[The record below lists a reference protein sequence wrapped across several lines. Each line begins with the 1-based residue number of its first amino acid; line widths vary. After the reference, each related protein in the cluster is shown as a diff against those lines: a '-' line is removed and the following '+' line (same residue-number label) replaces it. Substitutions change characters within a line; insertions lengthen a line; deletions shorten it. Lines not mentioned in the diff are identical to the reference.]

1 MRKILI
7 CLVLIIALF
16 LCYSVVSNGFTIGDI
31 RIANYSQVGAASKQI
46 DTLIG
51 QLVNLNSSGLDAKK
65 KEIQSA
71 ISDYGSQKEQY
82 ESMKEAMNTS
92 IQEAEQEMTMVDMY
106 DIDFLWTIIGNYA
119 TEEGVNLKMD
129 LMKSILFADLDVTEY
144 TMCDMK
150 FTLTGDYI
158 AITELIYDI
167 EDDDRLGFEIS
178 NFEMVKGGENL
189 MATFTVKGVPVNNRT
204 LSTIQTSIDSSSETN
219 TDGNTTGSNSVSEAT
234 SNALEKTGQS
244 LSSGKVRDSSNTTTA
259 NALDM

>member
-1 MRKILI
+1 MRKVLI

-16 LCYSVVSNGFTIGDI
+16 LCYSVVSNGLTIGSI
-31 RIANYSQVGAASKQI
+31 KIANYDQVGAASKEV
-46 DTLIG
+46 DTLIS
-51 QLVNLNSSGLDAKK
+51 QLVNLNGSALDAKK

-71 ISDYGSQKEQY
+71 IAKYGSEKEQY
-82 ESMKEAMNTS
+82 ESMKEVMNTS
-92 IQEAEQEMTMVDMY
+92 LQEAEQEMTMVDMY

-129 LMKSILFADLDVTEY
+129 LMKSILFADLEVTEY

-178 NFEMVKGGENL
+178 NFEMTKGGENL
-189 MATFTVKGVPVNNRT
+189 IATFTVKGVPVNNRT
-204 LSTIQTSIDSSSETN
+204 LSTIQTSIDSSSQES
-219 TDGNTTGSNSVSEAT
+219 TDGNTTTSNSISEAT
-234 SNALEKTGQS
+234 GDALQKTGAS
-244 LSSGKVRDSSNTTTA
+244 LSSGKLRETNTTTA